1 VVAAQR
7 EDVNP
12 MTAERISG
20 RKARAIALAWAR
32 VDEIDVHV
40 DVTVEPVADGYVVES
55 VVYYRDSPYE
65 PIGRAAA
72 HIDQSGRLEKLRAA

>member
-1 VVAAQR
+1 
-7 EDVNP
+7 